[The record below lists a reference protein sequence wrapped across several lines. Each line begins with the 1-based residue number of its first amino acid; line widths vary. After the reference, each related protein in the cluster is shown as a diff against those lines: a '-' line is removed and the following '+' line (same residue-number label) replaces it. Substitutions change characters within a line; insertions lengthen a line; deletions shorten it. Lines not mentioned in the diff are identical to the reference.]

1 MKSEMGIERGPE
13 ENEAGGGGG
22 GRKFIELLPKY
33 LFILFLLIDGGV
45 DPFSLAFFFF
55 LSVQRP

>member
-13 ENEAGGGGG
+13 ENEEGGGGE
-22 GRKFIELLPKY
+22 RKFIELLPKY